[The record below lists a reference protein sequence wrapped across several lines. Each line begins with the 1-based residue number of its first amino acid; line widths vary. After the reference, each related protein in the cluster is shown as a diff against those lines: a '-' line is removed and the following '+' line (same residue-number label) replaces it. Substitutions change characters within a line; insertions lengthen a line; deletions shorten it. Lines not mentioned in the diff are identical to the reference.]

1 MRIAVASGKGGTG
14 KTTVALNLA
23 LSLENVQL
31 FDCDVE
37 EPNCNLFLEH
47 ELEKVRDVEIQVP
60 TISKEKCDLCMKCV
74 DVCRFNALVKLPK
87 SIMFFPKLCHGCG
100 ACSIVCPQGAIY
112 EESRS
117 IGIIE
122 RSASRSCS
130 TELYQGLLNISE
142 PMASPIIRALKTHI
156 DDTKTV
162 IIDSPPGTAC
172 PVISAVTGADYCVLV
187 TEPTPFGIHDLSL
200 AVELLKE
207 LHIPYGV
214 VINRCDIGD
223 DRMDRYCS
231 ENNIPVLM
239 KLPNEIKIAELYSR
253 GIPFVLQMPQWK
265 ESFLDMFR
273 QVMTL
278 AGRC

>member
-14 KTTVALNLA
+14 KTTVSLNLA
-23 LSLENVQL
+23 LSLGNVQL

-47 ELEKVRDVEIQVP
+47 RLEKVRDVQIQVP

-112 EESRS
+112 EEGRS

-122 RSASRSCS
+122 RSASRSCV

-142 PMASPIIRALKTHI
+142 PMASPMIHALKTHI
-156 DDTKTV
+156 DDTRTV

-172 PVISAVTGADYCVLV
+172 PVISTITGADYCVLV
-187 TEPTPFGIHDLSL
+187 TEPTPFGLHDLSL
-200 AVELLKE
+200 AIELVKE
-207 LHIPYGV
+207 LRIPHGV
-214 VINRCDIGD
+214 VINRCDVGD
-223 DRMDRYCS
+223 EKVERYCS

-239 KLPNEIKIAELYSR
+239 KIPNEIKIAELYSQ

-265 ESFLDMFR
+265 ERFLDMFR
-273 QVMTL
+273 QLQGLT
-278 AGRC
+278 GGC